1 MHPFDTFCFAIA
13 TQNTQDE
20 RVRGD
25 FKITNRIQLSK
36 KHNIYLNSGK
46 QIVLIGIS
54 FNYIER
60 AAGTTEGPTFDIE
73 WKTENIS

>member
-1 MHPFDTFCFAIA
+1 MMWVMHS
-13 TQNTQDE
+13 QDE

-25 FKITNRIQLSK
+25 FKITKRIQLNK

-46 QIVLIGIS
+46 QIILIGIS

-73 WKTENIS
+73 WKTTNIA